1 MKSLNKIPSGIE
13 GFDSISM
20 GGIPK
25 ERMSLIMGT
34 PGSGKTIFC
43 VQYLLG
49 GIESANEPGVFVT
62 FEESP
67 DEIKLNMKG
76 FGWDIQNYI
85 DKGLLKFVDISP
97 RFNDNETIM
106 GEYDLSGLILRI
118 KSVVEQIGAK
128 RIAIDSVATLFNTYP
143 NHNLIRREII
153 KLKSCLKSLT
163 VTSLLTSERYDET
176 GVNSHFDVLDFVSDN
191 VIVLKNQ
198 MFEEYRRRTI
208 EILKYRGA
216 PHKKGQH
223 SFTIKGGKGITIIS
237 FERNPYL
244 PDIERKRTTTG
255 IEKIDEITSGG
266 FFQGSSI
273 LISGQTGSGKTLLTL
288 ALLNGALKH
297 GERCILFNFEESNQ
311 QIYHKAK
318 IWNIDLEKAEK
329 DGQFRFFSIYPESL
343 GIEDLITDMRSE
355 IQIFSPDRIFIDSI
369 SALERITTPLT
380 FRESLINLFLFAREE
395 NIISVFTTTTPSF
408 SGPIIGSEKHI
419 STLSDMVILLRYFE
433 NKGELIRALAIMKM
447 RDSDHSKHFWKYM
460 IDNNG
465 IHFLGKLEGNVGL
478 FSSMNNKRDL

>member
-1 MKSLNKIPSGIE
+1 MNSLNKIQIGIE

-20 GGIPK
+20 GGIPE
-25 ERMSLIMGT
+25 ERLTLIEGT

-43 VQYLLG
+43 VQFLLG
-49 GIESANEPGVFVT
+49 GFKNGEPGVFVT

-67 DEIKLNMKG
+67 DDIINNMNG
-76 FGWDIQNYI
+76 FGWDILNYI
-85 DKGLLKFVDISP
+85 KKDLFKFVDISP
-97 RFNDNETIM
+97 RFDDNITIM
-106 GEYDLSGLILRI
+106 GEYDLSGLFIRI
-118 KSVVEQIGAK
+118 KSVVEEIGAK
-128 RIAIDSVATLFNTYP
+128 RVVIDSVAALFNTFLD
-143 NHNLIRREII
+143 HNLIRKEII
-153 KLKSCLKSLT
+153 KLKSCLKSLS

-176 GVNSHFDVLDFVSDN
+176 GANSHFDVLDFVSDN
-191 VIVLKNQ
+191 IIVLKNQ

-244 PDIERKRTTTG
+244 PDTKRERKTSG
-255 IEKIDEITSGG
+255 IEKFDEITSGG
-266 FFQGSSI
+266 FFNGSSI

-288 ALLNGALKH
+288 ALLNGALKQ
-297 GERCILFNFEESNQ
+297 GERCILFNFEESHQ
-311 QIYHKAK
+311 QINHKAQ
-318 IWNIDLEKAEK
+318 IWNINLQKAEK
-329 DGQFRFFSIYPESL
+329 DGKFRSFSIYPESL

-355 IQIFSPDRIFIDSI
+355 IQSFSPDRIFIDSI

-380 FRESLINLFLFAREE
+380 FRESLINLILFAREE

-408 SGPIIGSEKHI
+408 SGPIIGSEKYI

-433 NKGELIRALAIMKM
+433 NRGELIRALAIMKM
-447 RDSDHSKHFWKYM
+447 RDSDHSKYFWKYI
-460 IDNNG
+460 IDNKG
-465 IHFLGKLEGNVGL
+465 FHFLDKLEGNVGL
-478 FSSMNNKRDL
+478 FSSINKKQDL